1 MARYYGIYALFLY
14 VKIIVGTYGQAKI
27 CTLVQV
33 YLIIY
38 CGSNIATDMAAAHP
52 EAKTATFDRAL

>member
-1 MARYYGIYALFLY
+1 M
-14 VKIIVGTYGQAKI
+14 KIIVCRGKDLYFGI
-27 CTLVQV
+27 GM

>member
-1 MARYYGIYALFLY
+1 MYRQRFVLWYW
-14 VKIIVGTYGQAKI
+14 
-27 CTLVQV
+27 

-52 EAKTATFDRAL
+52 EAKTAIFDRAL